1 MGCPCQQNR
10 IPAAVPVPQPQP
22 GQPIPYDPNTGM
34 VLQTP
39 LTPQPP
45 SPYLTPITP

>member
-1 MGCPCQQNR
+1 MGCPCQSR
-10 IPAAVPVPQPQP
+10 VPAPVPQPQP
-22 GQPIPYDPNTGM
+22 GQPVPYDPNAAQ
-34 VLQTP
+34 LQTP